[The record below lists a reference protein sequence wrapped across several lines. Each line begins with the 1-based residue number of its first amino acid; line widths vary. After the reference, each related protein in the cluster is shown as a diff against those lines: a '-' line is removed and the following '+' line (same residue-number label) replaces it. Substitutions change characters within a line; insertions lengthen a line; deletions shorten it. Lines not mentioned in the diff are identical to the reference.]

1 MALNHLFQ
9 LCEYQHN
16 MGLILIEK
24 NECSARIEELT
35 QGLEEA
41 EEILKREQSARL
53 IAMSEFERREDSL
66 KKALALEK
74 QCVAD
79 VCLIFFFCY
88 LFFSINS

>member
-1 MALNHLFQ
+1 
-9 LCEYQHN
+9 

-35 QGLEEA
+35 QGLEET

-74 QCVAD
+74 QCVSD
-79 VCLIFFFCY
+79 VCLTILFVNYFC
-88 LFFSINS
+88 LWSMST